1 MYISGQRMKRHERK
15 EKTGF
20 TIIEELC
27 CLFDNRGISWLWSR
41 AVFYYF
47 VYNETT
53 TQIKVFRTTP
63 LPFSPSQE

>member
-27 CLFDNRGISWLWSR
+27 CLFDNRGIS
-41 AVFYYF
+41 
-47 VYNETT
+47 
-53 TQIKVFRTTP
+53 
-63 LPFSPSQE
+63 